1 MFKYY
6 RLIFVLIGL
15 EFLVINVFFIFNS
28 FISEDFFY
36 FFMCFSVISRVLGIL
51 VILNSVKFFGSDL
64 CVY

>member
-36 FFMCFSVISRVLGIL
+36 FFICFSVISRVLGML

>member
-36 FFMCFSVISRVLGIL
+36 FFICFSVISRVLGIL